1 MDFFEKTIKKEEVFK
16 GKIVDLSIHTV
27 ELPNGKQSTRE
38 VMQHPGAVAILA
50 FNNEDKILMVRQF
63 RKPIEKVLLEIPAGK
78 LEPNEDIKECAL
90 RELEEETGYIAEK
103 LEYLG
108 KIHTSAGFCDECIHL
123 FKALDLKE
131 GNFGGDED
139 EFISIETHTLKEI
152 NTMIKNGEI
161 TDAKT
166 ICSLAYL

>member
-1 MDFFEKTIKKEEVFK
+1 MEFFEKTIEKEVVYK
-16 GKIVDLSIHTV
+16 GKIVELSVHTV
-27 ELPNGKQSTRE
+27 ELPNGRKSKRE
-38 VMQHPGAVAILA
+38 IINHPGAVAILA
-50 FNNEDKILMVRQF
+50 FNQENKILMVKQF
-63 RKPIEKVLLEIPAGK
+63 RKPIERVLLEIPAGK

-90 RELEEETGYIAEK
+90 RELEEETGFIAGK

-108 KIHTSAGFCDECIHL
+108 KIHTSAGVCDECIHI
-123 FKALDLKE
+123 FKASNLKE

-139 EFISIETHTLKEI
+139 EFISIEAHTIDEI
-152 NTMIKNGEI
+152 NTMIINGEI

>member
-1 MDFFEKTIKKEEVFK
+1 MEFFEKTIDKEIIYK
-16 GKIVDLSIHTV
+16 GKILDLSIHTV
-27 ELPNGKQSTRE
+27 ELPNGRE
-38 VMQHPGAVAILA
+38 SKREIINHPGAVAILA
-50 FNNEDKILMVRQF
+50 FNKENKVLMVRQF
-63 RKPIEKVLLEIPAGK
+63 RKPIDRVLLEIPAGK

-90 RELEEETGYIAEK
+90 RELEEETGFIAEE

-108 KIHTSAGFCDECIHL
+108 KVHTSAGFCNECIHL
-123 FKALDLKE
+123 FKASNLKE

-139 EFISIETHTLKEI
+139 EFISIETHTIEEI
-152 NTMIKNGEI
+152 NNMIRNGEI